1 MSTRMVKITNM
12 VNGMVSVKDIA
23 YNVNRRWNKRGQTLP
38 IPFEAVEGL
47 LWQDGFRRMIES
59 GILYIADMKDKKDLG
74 LEPLE
79 ADKPT
84 NIIALTEIQMKNLL
98 TSTPIT
104 VFKKEVQALP
114 RVQVDN
120 LIEYAIQNKI
130 TDSEKCSFLKTL
142 THKDIL
148 AAISAKEDDEKEAL
162 REKAKRQAYAEEGR
176 RV

>member
-1 MSTRMVKITNM
+1 MATRMVKVTNM
-12 VNGMVSVKDIA
+12 VNAMVSVKDTA

-38 IPFEAVEGL
+38 IPYEAVEGL
-47 LWQDGFRRMIES
+47 LWQDGFRRMIDS
-59 GILYIADMKDKKDLG
+59 GILYIADMKDKQDLG

-79 ADKPT
+79 AKEPV

-98 TSTPIT
+98 TSTPLT

-120 LIEYAIQNKI
+120 LIEYAIQNKL

-142 THKDIL
+142 TKKDIL
-148 AAISAKEDDEKEAL
+148 AAISAKEDDEREEA
-162 REKAKRQAYAEEGR
+162 RERAKRAAYAEEGR
-176 RV
+176 R